1 MNINPTNLSF
11 TAKLSG
17 QTYFK
22 FNREARQSEEKETTF
37 KEMVDSYDRQIATI
51 QKQKESAIELDTFM
65 RTNKEVQELIKNE
78 LNTFG
83 FYLTCHPVSKYK
95 DNILIDKEVKIAF
108 DKFYME
114 VSFAV
119 IGLILGSLKLVVKQA
134 HTPKITFTHIIC
146 LLLTFSFSLY
156 LVALESSL
164 DVTTNMNSNSYLISS
179 IFIYFSHFP
188 SVSFSYILNNS
199 ATISLSVMSFAKP

>member
-65 RTNKEVQELIKNE
+65 RTNKEVQELIKKLPEEDTVEMVNNFCGHCTGEDSEVATDE
-78 LNTFG
+78 LMLLYISDTIGEHCGKDGTFVG
-83 FYLTCHPVSKYK
+83 IQNP
-95 DNILIDKEVKIAF
+95 DGGIDKKGIIDWLKDLLER
-108 DKFYME
+108 
-114 VSFAV
+114 VS
-119 IGLILGSLKLVVKQA
+119 
-134 HTPKITFTHIIC
+134 
-146 LLLTFSFSLY
+146 
-156 LVALESSL
+156 E
-164 DVTTNMNSNSYLISS
+164 
-179 IFIYFSHFP
+179 
-188 SVSFSYILNNS
+188 
-199 ATISLSVMSFAKP
+199 